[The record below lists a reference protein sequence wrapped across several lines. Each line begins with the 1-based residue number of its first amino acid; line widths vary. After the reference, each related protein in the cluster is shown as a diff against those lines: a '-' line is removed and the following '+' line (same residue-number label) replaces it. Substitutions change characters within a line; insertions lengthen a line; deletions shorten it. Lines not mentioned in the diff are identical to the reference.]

1 MSVKHLRPPW
11 RPGESGNP
19 LGVNRGVFTLA
30 AEIRRQTGQ
39 GQTLVEFYTAMFEGR
54 PIPVPGGRAQ
64 RPTLEHRHM
73 AAQWLADRGWG
84 KAKEMI
90 ELTGDAPATPEQRL
104 ALLRRLS
111 DDERETL
118 RGLLAKALA
127 TPDAPGPSA
136 SSAQADLAPADR
148 PPTSKPGRLRRSDA
162 RATSAARSHP
172 SWRTSRCPRILRPAP
187 IRPASPLPIP
197 PQPRTSPRSHSAE

>member
-1 MSVKHLRPPW
+1 MSVQHLRPPW

-39 GQTLVEFYTAMFEGR
+39 GQTLVAFYMAVAEGR

-64 RPTLEHRHM
+64 RPTLEHRLT
-73 AAQWLADRGWG
+73 AAAWLADRGWG
-84 KAKEMI
+84 RAKEII
-90 ELTGDAPATPEQRL
+90 EFTGDAPATPEQRL

-111 DDERETL
+111 DDERATL

-127 TPDAPGPSA
+127 TPELDPTD
-136 SSAQADLAPADR
+136 SSAQAPPAPDDVHGAPETLGRPRNVGRALAPEL
-148 PPTSKPGRLRRSDA
+148 GDA
-162 RATSAARSHP
+162 PLGAPDAEPESPVDPDTSA
-172 SWRTSRCPRILRPAP
+172 
-187 IRPASPLPIP
+187 SP
-197 PQPRTSPRSHSAE
+197 